1 MKKQT
6 DPPSSYMGPGLKDG
20 ILVLSKIKENLDIPI
35 ITDVHL
41 PEEVDIAA
49 KVCDV
54 IQLPAFLARQTS
66 LIKAMAKTEVAI
78 NIKKPQFMSPN
89 QLYNIVDKFF
99 QFGKQ
104 DLLLCE
110 RGTSFDMTI

>member
-1 MKKQT
+1 
-6 DPPSSYMGPGLKDG
+6 MGPGLKDG

-54 IQLPAFLARQTS
+54 IQLPAFSTS
-66 LIKAMAKTEVAI
+66 
-78 NIKKPQFMSPN
+78 NFS
-89 QLYNIVDKFF
+89 Y
-99 QFGKQ
+99 
-104 DLLLCE
+104 
-110 RGTSFDMTI
+110 